1 MLGKQLWLSKV
12 RAKGVRDRVAE
23 SLLEKWE
30 PEDQGASVVSGA
42 Q

>member
-1 MLGKQLWLSKV
+1 MLGKQLWLSMV
-12 RAKGVRDRVAE
+12 RAKGVRGPVAE

-30 PEDQGASVVSGA
+30 PEDQGARVVSGA